1 MKRMYDENEIKS
13 IASESGGGKL
23 YFHDITIMDTAPG
36 SSHRL
41 KIIILSSKAE
51 KFTINDIANS
61 NATIIPKEFIDYS
74 SHIAYEVNSI
84 MFDTSVPD
92 EPGSVSVYYFDKYPY
107 ATNSTTYYELNSY
120 KISDYVTEL

>member
-1 MKRMYDENEIKS
+1 MRRMYDENEIKS

-23 YFHDITIMDTAPG
+23 YFHDITISDTAPG

-51 KFTINDIANS
+51 KFTINDIINS
-61 NATIIPKEFIDYS
+61 KSTIIPKNFINYS
-74 SHIAYEVNSI
+74 THTAYEVNTI

-92 EPGSVSVYYFDKYPY
+92 EPGSISVYYFDKYPY

-120 KISDYVTEL
+120 KISDNVSEL

>member
-23 YFHDITIMDTAPG
+23 YFHDITIMDTVPG

-61 NATIIPKEFIDYS
+61 QATIIPKNFIDYS
-74 SHIAYEVNSI
+74 NHIAYEVNTI

-92 EPGSVSVYYFDKYPY
+92 QPGSVSVYYFDKYPY

-120 KISDYVTEL
+120 KITDYVYEL